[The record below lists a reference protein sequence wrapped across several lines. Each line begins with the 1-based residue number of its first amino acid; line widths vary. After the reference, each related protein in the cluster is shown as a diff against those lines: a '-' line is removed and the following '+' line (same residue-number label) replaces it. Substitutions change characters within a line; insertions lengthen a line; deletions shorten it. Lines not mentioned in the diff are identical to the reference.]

1 MEEKNL
7 INSGVIEIGINP
19 NVSREYAVLEK
30 LQEFVMAERIVSE
43 VERLLKDLRAD
54 GLTFLCQWRSIE
66 GF

>member
-1 MEEKNL
+1 MWEKNL

-43 VERLLKDLRAD
+43 VERLIKDLRAD
-54 GLTFLCQWRSIE
+54 VQWRRVLSIRMT
-66 GF
+66 